1 MLKRWF
7 LEEKLAERKKIL
19 YLCKAFEKS
28 SATGKWESW
37 ITLEKHHERPANN
50 NIINRFETRTSM
62 EEKTLVACG
71 TPESAHNES
80 VLAVEL
86 FFNENYRFRRNVLSG
101 KVEFATQADD
111 AWRPLTQA
119 ALNSIVIRAKRE
131 EVLEKGSPKAEITE
145 YVQSEEVPEHNPVLA
160 FLSSLPKWDGQNH
173 IARVFSRLPGIT
185 SEQLN
190 YLTIWLRSSVAHWMQ
205 MDMLHG
211 NECVPTLIGSQGC
224 GKTTFVRRLLP
235 VNLREYYMDHL
246 NLSNKFDKEMALTNN
261 LFVNLDELDAIRPSQ
276 QSSLK
281 QTLSVS
287 KVNGRPIFGRAQEDR
302 PRFASFVAT
311 TNNRRP
317 LKDVTG
323 SRRYICILI
332 PDGQLIDNTG
342 DIDYGQL
349 YAQVLYELKEQKA
362 PYWYNNEEVARI
374 QQLNQDFME
383 KKDLG
388 EMFVACFRKPK
399 EDELVK
405 PMSCDQMIGIM
416 QKDYPTLQ
424 NTIGNRVKLGK
435 AIKAMGFEHKE
446 HSHVAY
452 YKVVPL
458 RAA

>member
-1 MLKRWF
+1 MDKNMTTTA
-7 LEEKLAERKKIL
+7 EALAASQE
-19 YLCKAFEKS
+19 A
-28 SATGKWESW
+28 
-37 ITLEKHHERPANN
+37 
-50 NIINRFETRTSM
+50 
-62 EEKTLVACG
+62 TLVI
-71 TPESAHNES
+71 
-80 VLAVEL
+80 EL
-86 FFNENYRFRRNVLSG
+86 FLNENYHFRRNVLNG
-101 KVEFATQADD
+101 KVEFAILPKETGATLSGASDE
-111 AWRPLTQA
+111 AELIYRPLTQA

-131 EVLEKGSPKAEITE
+131 QVMEKGSPKAEITE
-145 YVQSEEVPEHNPVLA
+145 YVQSEEVPEYNPVQD
-160 FLSSLPKWDGQNH
+160 FLNSLPQWDGQNH
-173 IARVFSRLPGIT
+173 IARIFSRIPGIT

-190 YLTIWLRSSVAHWMQ
+190 YLTIWLRSAVAHWMQ

-235 VNLREYYMDHL
+235 QHLRQYYLDHL

-311 TNNRRP
+311 TNNRHP

-323 SRRYICILI
+323 SRRYICIQI
-332 PDGQLIDNTG
+332 PDGQMIDNTG

-349 YAQVLYELKEQKA
+349 YAQVMYELLEQKA
-362 PYWYNNEEVARI
+362 PYWFNNDEVARI
-374 QQLNQDFME
+374 QQLNQEFME

-388 EMFVACFRKPK
+388 EMFVACFRQPL
-399 EDELVK
+399 EGEVVK
-405 PMSCDQMIGIM
+405 TMNCGEIISLM

-424 NTIGNRVKLGK
+424 NTVGNKVRLGK
-435 AIKAMGFEHKE
+435 TISALGFKHKE

-452 YKVVPL
+452 YEVVPL
-458 RAA
+458 KAA